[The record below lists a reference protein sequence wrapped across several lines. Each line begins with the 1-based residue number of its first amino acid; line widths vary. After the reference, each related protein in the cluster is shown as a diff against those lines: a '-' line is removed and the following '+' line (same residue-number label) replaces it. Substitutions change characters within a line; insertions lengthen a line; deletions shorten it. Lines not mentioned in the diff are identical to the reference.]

1 MMGHLKNSI
10 IKIRLL
16 TAMQNTQNSG
26 FTLME
31 LLVVIVILTVLGAF
45 VAPKFLDQPEK
56 ARLTSAR
63 TQIKAISDA
72 LDMYKL
78 DNFNYPTTQQG
89 LKALVEKPTNNPK
102 PKNWKDGGYLQSMP
116 KDPWGND
123 YIYLS
128 PGIEND
134 FDIISYGA
142 DGKRGGQDENADIQN

>member
-1 MMGHLKNSI
+1 
-10 IKIRLL
+10 
-16 TAMQNTQNSG
+16 MQNSHNSG

-56 ARLTSAR
+56 ARVTQAH

-78 DNFNYPTTQQG
+78 DNFKYPTTQQG
-89 LKALVEKPTNNPK
+89 LKALVEKPTSKPT
-102 PKNWKDGGYLQSMP
+102 PKNWKDGGYMKSMP
-116 KDPWGND
+116 VDPWGND

-128 PGIEND
+128 PGIKND
-134 FDIISYGA
+134 YDLISYGA
-142 DGKRGGQDENADIQN
+142 DGKKGGEDENADIKN